1 MLHENDELTKLTTRV
16 MGLAITDQGVISLK
30 ERNSTFCLKLVVFNK
45 LLKSNLK
52 LLREQPIF
60 LTRSIDVIHDG
71 RHVGF
76 AIIMQISYTL
86 LRGQTTQVREVITNI
101 LATQMI
107 CFTFM
112 ECLSPK
118 R

>member
-1 MLHENDELTKLTTRV
+1 MVFNHVMRRSCCAQNNSKLWL
-16 MGLAITDQGVISLK
+16 MFCIIIKS
-30 ERNSTFCLKLVVFNK
+30 NSQKTFC
-45 LLKSNLK
+45 
-52 LLREQPIF
+52 
-60 LTRSIDVIHDG
+60 SIDLIHDS

-101 LATQMI
+101 LTTQII
-107 CFTFM
+107 CFMFI

-118 R
+118 